1 MTEVAPQVVPIFAT
15 PFGLA
20 SVPGADA
27 LNPALASLLSQR
39 ATPEGADMAN
49 HQAHTYQSRPNLFD
63 WTEEPVS
70 WIRAGLIDL
79 VSGFA
84 RSINEFSDEQ
94 FAGFRVQARSW
105 FTIVRPD
112 GCVPSHS
119 HANAA
124 WCALYCVAAPQVA
137 ADRFDSGVLRLHES
151 YRPSMFTDAT
161 NSATQLPYRPGHS
174 TWRPVPGQLVIFP
187 ASIVHEIAL
196 LRGTGEL
203 ILVTASMRFLAPGQT
218 GIPLW

>member
-15 PFGLA
+15 PFALA

-39 ATPEGADMAN
+39 ATPERADMAN
-49 HQAHTYQSRPNLFD
+49 QQARTYQSRPNLFD

-94 FAGFRVQARSW
+94 FAGLFSITKKSLVDGLAAEKGP
-105 FTIVRPD
+105 FTK
-112 GCVPSHS
+112 
-119 HANAA
+119 
-124 WCALYCVAAPQVA
+124 
-137 ADRFDSGVLRLHES
+137 
-151 YRPSMFTDAT
+151 TAT
-161 NSATQLPYRPGHS
+161 KVIA
-174 TWRPVPGQLVIFP
+174 GQEAV
-187 ASIVHEIAL
+187 
-196 LRGTGEL
+196 G
-203 ILVTASMRFLAPGQT
+203 VTATDSTLYVSTKDARPLETEPLSGSTSSGKVTFTEYDAVPEPTPPPAEQT
-218 GIPLW
+218 IDSSKLGG